1 MHLQSN
7 FGFMVKL
14 KSFIDVNK
22 RIVLN
27 LIELDEQNASLG
39 VNLDDAVI
47 AVWEA
52 LVYLDYKKLDAK
64 DSKLRYVASMS
75 RVPGAKMNRFRSY
88 TREALHEA
96 LRKERLVNLTSS
108 IETECV
114 LSDLKVIERI
124 DKHET
129 VVLNERLKE
138 SYKRV
143 KVEAWPFGTDLYEEQ
158 KVSRPVRKMKG
169 PKFLKYKAGKSV
181 EEALA
186 PFIDLYI
193 EDWDYVVERESY
205 KWDAVKCFQEHFS
218 LDAEDFVEMM
228 RASLDK
234 TDNLLSGNMY
244 FARATILKMME
255 TNPEDVRTCFRHLY
269 DESIDIADRMTSFL
283 QRIKKL
289 FSIQKAQGLFKD
301 NETYQQSSRTVSV
314 YLSLNKP
321 AEHYLYMEKMY
332 QTFLDVTGADLPK
345 IGRTDYVLFEY
356 EMVCDEI
363 RKILLKNDK
372 LVALH
377 DKTYSDIYDYHL
389 LTQDFLYYV
398 STHYLVLHPTGKEE

>member
-108 IETECV
+108 IEKECV

-138 SYKRV
+138 SYKRI

-289 FSIQKAQGLFKD
+289 FSIQKAQGLFND

>member
-1 MHLQSN
+1 
-7 FGFMVKL
+7 MVKL

-108 IETECV
+108 IEKECV

-138 SYKRV
+138 SYKRI

>member
-1 MHLQSN
+1 
-7 FGFMVKL
+7 MVNL

-108 IETECV
+108 IEKERV

-124 DKHET
+124 DNHET

-138 SYKRV
+138 SYKRI
-143 KVEAWPFGTDLYEEQ
+143 KVEAWSFGTDLYEEQ
-158 KVSRPVRKMKG
+158 KVSRLVRKMKG

-205 KWDAVKCFQEHFS
+205 KWDAVKCFQEHF
-218 LDAEDFVEMM
+218 
-228 RASLDK
+228 
-234 TDNLLSGNMY
+234 
-244 FARATILKMME
+244 
-255 TNPEDVRTCFRHLY
+255 P
-269 DESIDIADRMTSFL
+269 
-283 QRIKKL
+283 
-289 FSIQKAQGLFKD
+289 
-301 NETYQQSSRTVSV
+301 
-314 YLSLNKP
+314 
-321 AEHYLYMEKMY
+321 
-332 QTFLDVTGADLPK
+332 
-345 IGRTDYVLFEY
+345 
-356 EMVCDEI
+356 
-363 RKILLKNDK
+363 
-372 LVALH
+372 
-377 DKTYSDIYDYHL
+377 
-389 LTQDFLYYV
+389 
-398 STHYLVLHPTGKEE
+398 